1 MNICERK
8 LLVTRTIIGLTIEK
22 ELIELNDVIDST
34 IRILNFL
41 EFFEKLVYFTRFEK
55 EREKKRKRKK
65 NIRIRREQI
74 FIEFF
79 LFFPPRLDGDP
90 IKLPENLET
99 LPRAEHF
106 PTQRHRWNTNEVSLK
121 TIIF

>member
-22 ELIELNDVIDST
+22 ELIELNDIIDST

-55 EREKKRKRKK
+55 ERKK
-65 NIRIRREQI
+65 NVRIGREQI

-79 LFFPPRLDGDP
+79 FFFPPRLDGDP

>member
-55 EREKKRKRKK
+55 ERKKKKKKERKTFELVESRFSS
-65 NIRIRREQI
+65 NS
-74 FIEFF
+74 FF
-79 LFFPPRLDGDP
+79 SF
-90 IKLPENLET
+90 LP
-99 LPRAEHF
+99 
-106 PTQRHRWNTNEVSLK
+106 V
-121 TIIF
+121 